1 MTDTPLPADNE
12 TAGLG
17 GRPEHKP
24 NGQER
29 ALVTLMAGMGAR
41 EVDIASVIGIAQK
54 TLRKHYEDELL
65 NGRAKMDA
73 HVFKALYKG
82 IEKGKTDLIKL
93 YLERKVPGWKPDAPD
108 PGAGVNVAVH
118 LTLSDMIRQISS
130 SPKPKGDFSR
140 LKAERAAEGLTIEH
154 NPTEKTP

>member
-1 MTDTPLPADNE
+1 MDSTENE
-12 TAGLG
+12 LSI
-17 GRPEHKP
+17 GRPPHAP
-24 NGQER
+24 NEQER
-29 ALVTLMAGMGAR
+29 ALVVLMSGMGAN
-41 EVDIASVIGIAQK
+41 EAAIGAVIGVSRN
-54 TLRKHYEDELL
+54 TLRKHYSDELA
-65 NGRAKMDA
+65 NGKAKMDA
-73 HVFKALYKG
+73 HVFKALYRG

-140 LKAERAAEGLTIEH
+140 LKAERAAEGLTIDH
-154 NPTEKTP
+154 APTEKTP